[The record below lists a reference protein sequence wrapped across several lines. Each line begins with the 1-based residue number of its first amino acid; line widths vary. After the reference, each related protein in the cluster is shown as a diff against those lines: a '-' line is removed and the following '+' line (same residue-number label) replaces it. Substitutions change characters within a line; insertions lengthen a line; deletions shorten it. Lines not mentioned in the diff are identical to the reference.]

1 VLFVGLGS
9 LGIDDD
15 WHKSNGCDWLCFVE
29 MLFRSIGKMASAND
43 KWVLHWAIA
52 ST

>member
-15 WHKSNGCDWLCFVE
+15 WHKSNGCDWLCFAE